1 MPEEK
6 TGGSSSFVCGGGW
19 VEAPK
24 KSAFR
29 LWTTI
34 FGVLCGAFFLPAPY
48 GVTVFLLNGEPR
60 VPNSLLEWLCV
71 LSPLPPLIFGAAA
84 TIAFFIE
91 KPRKLSCLSLEPN
104 PNYDPKN
111 LY

>member
-1 MPEEK
+1 MSEEK
-6 TGGSSSFVCGGGW
+6 IGGSSSFVCGGAW
-19 VEAPK
+19 AKAPK

-48 GVTVFLLNGEPR
+48 GVTIFLLNGGLR
-60 VPNSLLEWLCV
+60 IPNSLLEWLCV

-84 TIAFFIE
+84 IMAFFIE
-91 KPRKLSCLSLEPN
+91 KPKIISWLPLESDSN
-104 PNYDPKN
+104 CNPKN